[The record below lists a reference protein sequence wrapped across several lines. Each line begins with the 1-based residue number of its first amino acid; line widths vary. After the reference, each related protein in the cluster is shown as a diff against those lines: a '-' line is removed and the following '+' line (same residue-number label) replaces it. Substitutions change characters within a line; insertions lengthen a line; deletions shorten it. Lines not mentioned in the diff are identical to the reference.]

1 MKYLTK
7 EELDHIALSLIEN
20 PSYETLR
27 GLTDELKNK
36 YSEVTIEI
44 NTNISPAPL
53 VSEPVNFV
61 ANEPTLEPQPPV
73 VELPK
78 VEVSQMQNEVPINN
92 ITTPEVPSFAP
103 LETPLP
109 KEANNSFNNEPIN
122 FTGNLW
128 EPEPNNLMSTTE
140 SFNNNQSNNPN
151 YNIPVSNGQFFGN
164 AKETVPNQIPIGGM
178 AMPNNIPNPQG
189 PSMFGQFEQ
198 NYNK

>member
-7 EELDHIALSLIEN
+7 EELDHIALSLVEN

-27 GLTDELKNK
+27 GLTEELKNK
-36 YSEVTIEI
+36 YSEEKVEI

-53 VSEPVNFV
+53 TTETVTFTT
-61 ANEPTLEPQPPV
+61 NEPIVEPQPPV
-73 VELPK
+73 VEMPQM
-78 VEVSQMQNEVPINN
+78 EVPQMQNEVPINN
-92 ITTPEVPSFAP
+92 IISPEIPSFAP
-103 LETPLP
+103 LETPVS
-109 KEANNSFNNEPIN
+109 KEVNNSFNNEPIN

-164 AKETVPNQIPIGGM
+164 TKETVPNPIPIGGM
-178 AMPNNIPNPQG
+178 PTPNNIPSPQG

>member
-7 EELDHIALSLIEN
+7 EELDHIALSLVEN

-27 GLTDELKNK
+27 GLTEELKNK
-36 YSEVTIEI
+36 YSEEKVEI
-44 NTNISPAPL
+44 NTSISPAPL
-53 VSEPVNFV
+53 ATETVTFTT
-61 ANEPTLEPQPPV
+61 NEPIVEPQPPV
-73 VELPK
+73 VEMPQM
-78 VEVSQMQNEVPINN
+78 EVPQMQNEVPINN
-92 ITTPEVPSFAP
+92 IISPEIPSFAP
-103 LETPLP
+103 LETPVS
-109 KEANNSFNNEPIN
+109 KEVNNSFNNEPIN

-164 AKETVPNQIPIGGM
+164 TKETVPNPIPIGGM
-178 AMPNNIPNPQG
+178 PTPNNIPSPQG